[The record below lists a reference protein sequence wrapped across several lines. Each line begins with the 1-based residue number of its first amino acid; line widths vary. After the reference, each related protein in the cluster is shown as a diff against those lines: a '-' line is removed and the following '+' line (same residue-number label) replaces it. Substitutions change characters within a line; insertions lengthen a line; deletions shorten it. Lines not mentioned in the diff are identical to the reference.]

1 MSSGPESAPGCLP
14 PRRSR
19 TASVRVRA
27 FTLVEVLLVLALM
40 ALLATV
46 LIPGANSM
54 LSAMN
59 DRGGEQ
65 QIAETILAARGEALE
80 SGRTVDLRFDPEK
93 RQLVW
98 GAAGQRGDPLPVGSS
113 IEFLPFE
120 SGTSILLGGQL
131 GESVEPL
138 KRVRFF
144 PDGTCD
150 SFRVRFREPEPAKPR
165 LYVIDPWTC
174 ALNPIAVKGAP

>member
-1 MSSGPESAPGCLP
+1 LP
-14 PRRSR
+14 SRRVR
-19 TASVRVRA
+19 TFARARA
-27 FTLVEVLLVLALM
+27 FTLFEVLLVLALM

-65 QIAETILAARGEALE
+65 QIAETILAARSEALE
-80 SGRTVDLRFDPEK
+80 SGRTVDLRFDAEK

-98 GAAGQRGDPLPVGSS
+98 GATGQRSEPLPVGTA

-150 SFRVRFREPEPAKPR
+150 SFRVRYREPEPAKPR

-174 ALNPIAVKGAP
+174 ALNPVAVKGAS